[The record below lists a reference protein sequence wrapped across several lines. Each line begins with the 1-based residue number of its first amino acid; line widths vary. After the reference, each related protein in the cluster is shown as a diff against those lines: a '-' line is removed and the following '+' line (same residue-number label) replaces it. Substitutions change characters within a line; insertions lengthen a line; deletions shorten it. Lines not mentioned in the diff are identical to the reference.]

1 MNDADFKDE
10 PFGFLDFSEGLDAT
24 NAATEMVDHDITN
37 ESLVDDEKPLLFT
50 DSDAE
55 QVKRLNSL
63 LEYMQ
68 TFSEAGYTP
77 DEFER
82 ECINNKGMPYFVN
95 EEGIDKVTLNSDI
108 SYQEILLIFMLM
120 FINKMHKKE
129 WIQQKASPSLIF

>member
-1 MNDADFKDE
+1 
-10 PFGFLDFSEGLDAT
+10 
-24 NAATEMVDHDITN
+24 
-37 ESLVDDEKPLLFT
+37 
-50 DSDAE
+50 
-55 QVKRLNSL
+55 
-63 LEYMQ
+63 MQ

-108 SYQEILLIFMLM
+108 AYSKSLGGKNPCQEILLIFMLM